1 MPLALR
7 SDMVAA
13 IESALAYLVFEG
25 QDFDPAAAVV
35 MAKLRAVLPDKRT
48 EEPDGP
54 VRPPPA
60 YNPYVDQVLAEILA
74 SKAAQRE
81 GIET

>member
-13 IESALAYLVFEG
+13 IESALYYVEQASGPPSLL
-25 QDFDPAAAVV
+25 
-35 MAKLRAVLPDKRT
+35 AKLRAVLPDKRAD
-48 EEPDGP
+48 EPDGP
-54 VRPPPA
+54 VGPPPA
-60 YNPYVDQVLAEILA
+60 YNPYVDTVLAEILA